1 MDIKDYPTAS
11 VRGTNIEKELVEEF
25 DSDEEQDREGGMD
38 FDDDAAEEISDDGRH
53 DEAAVLPKNKKRK

>member
-25 DSDEEQDREGGMD
+25 DSDEE
-38 FDDDAAEEISDDGRH
+38 
-53 DEAAVLPKNKKRK
+53 

>member
-1 MDIKDYPTAS
+1 
-11 VRGTNIEKELVEEF
+11 
-25 DSDEEQDREGGMD
+25 MD